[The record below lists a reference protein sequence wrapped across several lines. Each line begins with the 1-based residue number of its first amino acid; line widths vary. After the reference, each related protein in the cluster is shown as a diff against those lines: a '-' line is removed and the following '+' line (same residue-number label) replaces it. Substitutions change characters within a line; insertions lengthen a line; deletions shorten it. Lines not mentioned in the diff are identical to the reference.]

1 MRLVRRIHAML
12 NDIRIVLVET
22 SHPGNIGAA
31 ARAIKVMG
39 LDRLVLVDPR
49 CEVGSEARARA
60 SGAVDVIDKART
72 VETLAEALEGAHF
85 VAGTSARSRR
95 LGPDVVDL
103 RSGVSDWA
111 AGIGDGAS
119 AIVFGPE
126 RTGLDNDAL
135 DRCNALWRIPT
146 AGDYASLNLA
156 AAVQVVAYELRL
168 ASGGNVPAVA
178 EDAPDMAP
186 AEEVA
191 ALCEHF
197 GRVAGRVDAINPQAP
212 RLGLRRVQRLARRA
226 RPESSEVK
234 LLRGFLSAVERA
246 LGGREAASEDEI

>member
-1 MRLVRRIHAML
+1 MSG
-12 NDIRIVLVET
+12 DIRIVLVET
-22 SHPGNIGAA
+22 SHPGNIGAT
-31 ARAIKVMG
+31 ARAMKVMG
-39 LDRLVLVDPR
+39 LTRLVLVDPR

-60 SGAVDVIDKART
+60 SGAVDVIDDALT
-72 VETLAEALEGAHF
+72 VPTLGEALEGAHF

-95 LGPDVVDL
+95 LGPEVVDL
-103 RSGVSDWA
+103 RSGVRDWVDW
-111 AGIGDGAS
+111 IGEGNS

-126 RTGLDNDAL
+126 RTGLDNDGL

-156 AAVQVVAYELRL
+156 AAVQVVTYELRL
-168 ASGGNVPAVA
+168 AMDGAAALVVEEGADV
-178 EDAPDMAP
+178 AP

-226 RPESSEVK
+226 RPEPSEVK

-246 LGGREAASEDEI
+246 IGGRATASEEES